1 LAKLV
6 AVAMRELDTFS
17 ALVGD
22 IYDASL
28 DPALWPSA
36 LDKACQYIGASAA
49 TLSSQETWRR
59 TARFHFSSGADP
71 HYLQLYEEKYHK
83 LNPAFPTMLFFDVE
97 ETHSVVPEC
106 IAREEFCRS
115 RFGQEWLFPQG
126 VIDGLFANLEKSAT
140 ACSTLIV
147 ARTLSNGF
155 ANEKMRQ
162 RFSLV
167 VPHIRRA
174 ALIGKAIDLKTVEA
188 AALADSLDTLSSGM
202 FIVEASGRIVHANA
216 SGHAMVGAAAA
227 LRAPNGKLQAI
238 DGKAE
243 QILSQSFSAS
253 ASGDAG
259 LGKHGIAVPLKGRDG
274 QRYVAHVLPLTSGSR
289 RRASA
294 AYAAAATVFV
304 RKAELELPSPPE
316 AVAKEFGLTP
326 AELRVL
332 FAIVEVGSVAEVS
345 AVLGVSETTV
355 KTHLQHLFD
364 KTATHRQ
371 AELVKLVAGFANALF
386 H

>member
-1 LAKLV
+1 MTQRWTPDCGRARCTRLASTSEQV
-6 AVAMRELDTFS
+6 RR
-17 ALVGD
+17 
-22 IYDASL
+22 
-28 DPALWPSA
+28 PSA
-36 LDKACQYIGASAA
+36 RRRRGAGRCTSIFPRVP
-49 TLSSQETWRR
+49 TRITCSFTRRSTTGSIRPFQRCCSSTKRSR
-59 TARFHFSSGADP
+59 TASFRIALRERSSAGPGSGGSGCFRKAWS
-71 HYLQLYEEKYHK
+71 K
-83 LNPAFPTMLFFDVE
+83 
-97 ETHSVVPEC
+97 
-106 IAREEFCRS
+106 
-115 RFGQEWLFPQG
+115 G
-126 VIDGLFANLEKSAT
+126 
-140 ACSTLIV
+140 CSTLIV
-147 ARTLSNGF
+147 TRTLETGF
-155 ANEKMRQ
+155 ANETMRQ

-174 ALIGKAIDLKTVEA
+174 VLIGKAIDLKTVEA
-188 AALADSLDTLSSGM
+188 AVLADSLDTLRSAM
-202 FIVEASGRIVHANA
+202 FIGEASGRIVHANV
-216 SGHAMVGAAAA
+216 SGHAMIGEAAA
-227 LRAPNGKLQAI
+227 LRARNGKLQAI

-243 QILSQSFSAS
+243 QTLSQSFSAS
-253 ASGDAG
+253 ASGDAF

-274 QRYVAHVLPLTSGSR
+274 QRFVAHVLPLTSGSR
-289 RRASA
+289 RTASA

-332 FAIVEVGSVAEVS
+332 FAVIEVGSVSEVS
-345 AVLGVSETTV
+345 AVLGVAETTV

>member
-1 LAKLV
+1 
-6 AVAMRELDTFS
+6 MRELDTFS

-22 IYDASL
+22 IYDAAL
-28 DPALWPSA
+28 DPGLWSSA
-36 LDKACQYIGASAA
+36 LHKACQYIGAGAA

-59 TARFHFSSGADP
+59 TVHFHFSSGADP
-71 HYLQLYEEKYHK
+71 HYLQLYEEKYHR
-83 LNPAFPTMLFFDVE
+83 LNPAFPTMLFFDE
-97 ETHSVVPEC
+97 EEPHSVVPDC
-106 IAREEFCRS
+106 ITREEFCRS
-115 RFGQEWLFPQG
+115 RFGREWLFPQG
-126 VIDGLFANLEKSAT
+126 VVDGLFANLEKSPK

-147 ARTLSNGF
+147 TRTLETGF
-155 ANEKMRQ
+155 ANETMRQ

-174 ALIGKAIDLKTVEA
+174 VLIGKAIELKTVEA
-188 AALADSLDTLSSGM
+188 AVLADSLDTLRSAM
-202 FIVEASGRIVHANA
+202 FIVEASGRIVHANV
-216 SGHAMVGAAAA
+216 SGHAMIGEAAA
-227 LRAPNGKLQAI
+227 LRARNGKLQAI

-243 QILSQSFSAS
+243 QTLSQSFSAS
-253 ASGDAG
+253 ASGDAF

-274 QRYVAHVLPLTSGSR
+274 QRFVAHVLPLTSGSR
-289 RRASA
+289 RTASA

-332 FAIVEVGSVAEVS
+332 FAVIEVGSVSEVS
-345 AVLGVSETTV
+345 AVLGVAETTV